1 MSSEAQKM
9 FSSARKLNHKR
20 WASNGIRV
28 ATLAVGVASV
38 VAGPAMQK
46 DKSDNDDLAKKTSD
60 KPVVERQKPG
70 HSNAMRR
77 N

>member
-9 FSSARKLNHKR
+9 FSSAKKLNHKR
-20 WASNGIRV
+20 WGSNAIRV

-46 DKSDNDDLAKKTSD
+46 DKSDKHDLAKETSD
-60 KPVVERQKPG
+60 KPVVERQKTSQ
-70 HSNAMRR
+70 SNAMRR
-77 N
+77 K